1 MRSSKK
7 DTAPAQSEPQSDS
20 QEIVPEV
27 MATPSTFSRDELS
40 EISTFDDALRLA
52 GMTYGTVVTAD
63 EEIGDG
69 FKVATEDDK
78 RRLCGVPLMFLE
90 WAIRDGDFGAYV
102 SIRAVAQTE
111 TGITKWILND
121 GSTGIAEDLV
131 SFQKKTGRTGGLFVR
146 QGLRVSD
153 YWIDAETGVPL
164 TKKEYGEYIARGERT
179 AKASTFYLDTSA

>member
-7 DTAPAQSEPQSDS
+7 ADVGTQSEST
-20 QEIVPEV
+20 EIVPEV
-27 MATPSTFSRDELS
+27 MATPSEFTRDELS
-40 EISTFDDALRLA
+40 NISSFDEAMRLA
-52 GMTYGTVVTAD
+52 HMVYGTVVTAD

-90 WAIRDGDFGAYV
+90 WSIRDGDFGAYV
-102 SIRAVAQTE
+102 SVRAIAQTE

-121 GSTGIAEDLV
+121 GSTGIAEDLT

-146 QGLRVSD
+146 NGLRVSD
-153 YWIDAETGVPL
+153 YWIDAETGTPL
-164 TKKEYGEYIARGERT
+164 SKKEYGEYIARGERT
-179 AKASTFYLDTSA
+179 AKAATFYLDTSA